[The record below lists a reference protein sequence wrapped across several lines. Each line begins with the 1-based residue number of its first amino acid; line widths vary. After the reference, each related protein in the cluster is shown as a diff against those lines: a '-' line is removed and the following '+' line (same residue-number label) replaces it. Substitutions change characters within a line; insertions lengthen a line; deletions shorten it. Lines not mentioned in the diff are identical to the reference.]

1 MVVPALLGVL
11 LESKGRVAN
20 TGAAAPSTLHNYR
33 DVLTLAVEENLS
45 CHVQHDCRRLELR
58 IESRVHMASGAHGFQ
73 V

>member
-20 TGAAAPSTLHNYR
+20 TGAAPPSTLHYYR

-45 CHVQHDCRRLELR
+45 SHVQLDCSRLELR
-58 IESRVHMASGAHGFQ
+58 IELRVRMASGAHGFQ
-73 V
+73 M